1 MIIRKATL
9 LDISAIIY
17 LLNMMHKETEIQ
29 IPKIHSQ
36 KLVDKINQ
44 LLHQGIVLVA
54 VQDNKVVGSIAG
66 QISSDWWSEENYLT
80 DAWFYVAKENRKSNI
95 AKKLM
100 QNFIK
105 VAKEAKLKLR
115 VGHIFSGDIE
125 RKDKFFERLGFV
137 KAGSVYMEA

>member
-9 LDISAIIY
+9 LDISAIIF
-17 LLNMMHKETEIQ
+17 LLSMMHKETEIK
-29 IPKIHSQ
+29 IPQMNSP

-54 VQDNKVVGSIAG
+54 VIDNKVVGSIAG
-66 QISSDWWSEENYLT
+66 QVASDWWSEEKHLT
-80 DAWFYVAKENRKSNI
+80 DAWFYVAKENRKSLI

-100 QNFIK
+100 QDFIK
-105 VAKEAKLKLR
+105 VAKEAKMKLR
-115 VGHIFSGDIE
+115 VGHIFSGDIQ